1 MRFAA
6 SLTIFA
12 CAALAFNLADLERA
26 RDRQDRAALQRIAG
40 ESAGA
45 AAKQPQNATAQYQYA
60 VAQSFLAEV
69 ATELKDKDQA
79 RSAAEAGVKAAEK
92 AVELDGKRAENYRIL
107 GTLCGQAVPGNI
119 LAALKYGR
127 CALDNMNKAVELDPK
142 SAAAYVGRGVGYYYL
157 PPQFGGGPENAIKDL
172 QKAVELDPKDADA
185 WLWLGIALRK
195 VNREADAHAALA
207 KSVQLNPARIWAKQQ
222 LEKTPAK

>member
-1 MRFAA
+1 MRVVAFLLLGLCALWA
-6 SLTIFA
+6 FSLP
-12 CAALAFNLADLERA
+12 DLERA
-26 RDRQDRAALQRIAG
+26 RDRQDRAALQRLAG
-40 ESAGA
+40 DAGAA

-60 VAQSFLAEV
+60 LAQSFLAEV

-79 RSAAEAGVKAAEK
+79 HSAAESGIKAAEK
-92 AVELDGKRAENYRIL
+92 AVELDPKRAENYRIL

-119 LAALKYGR
+119 LAAFKYGK

-142 SAAAYVGRGVGYYYL
+142 SAAAYLGRGVGYYYL
-157 PPQFGGGPENAIKDL
+157 PAQFGGGAENAIKDL

-185 WLWLGIALRK
+185 WLWLGVALRK
-195 VNREADAHAALA
+195 ANRNADAHAALA

>member
-1 MRFAA
+1 MRAIA
-6 SLTIFA
+6 LLALLS
-12 CAALAFNLADLERA
+12 CAALALSLPDLERA
-26 RDRQDRAALQRIAG
+26 RDRQDRATLQRLAG
-40 ESAGA
+40 DA
-45 AAKQPQNATAQYQYA
+45 AAAAEKQPKNAEAQYQYA
-60 VAQSFLAEV
+60 LAQSFVAEV

-79 RSAAEAGVKAAEK
+79 HSAAEAGIKAAEK

-119 LAALKYGR
+119 LAAFKYGR
-127 CALDNMNKAVELDPK
+127 CALDNMNKAVQLDPN
-142 SAAAYVGRGVGYYYL
+142 SAAAYLGRGVGYYYL
-157 PPQFGGGPENAIKDL
+157 PPQFGGGTDNAIKDL
-172 QKAVELDPKDADA
+172 QKAVELSPKDADA

-195 VNREADAHAALA
+195 ANRNADAHDALA

>member
-6 SLTIFA
+6 FILICSSTGWGYTT
-12 CAALAFNLADLERA
+12 ADLGQA
-26 RDRQDRAALQRIAG
+26 RDRQDRAALQRFAG
-40 ESAGA
+40 EAAAA

-60 VAQSFLAEV
+60 VAQSVLAEV

-79 RSAAEAGVKAAEK
+79 RNAAETGIKAAER

-107 GTLCGQAVPGNI
+107 GTLCGQAVPGNV

-142 SAAAYVGRGVGYYYL
+142 STQAYLGRGVGYYYL
-157 PPQFGGGPENAIKDL
+157 PAQFGGGPEAAIKDL
-172 QKAVELDPKDADA
+172 NKAVELDPKNADA
-185 WLWLGIALRK
+185 YLWLGIALRK
-195 VNREADAHAALA
+195 VNRNADARAALA
-207 KSVQLNPARIWAKQQ
+207 KAVQLNPARLWAKQQ